1 MNKLEVWKDVENY
14 PNYQISNFG
23 NVKSK
28 ERYTK
33 ARKGQII
40 HRKERLLKQLTDSK
54 GYLYVRLYNDKGFK
68 NIKVH
73 RLVANNFLE
82 NPNNLPQVNHI
93 DGCKQNNNIF
103 NLEFCTELDNVRHSI
118 KNGLVDLELR
128 KANMSKL
135 GKSKRALMKRWHPE
149 QFKSMEYKVGGN
161 SE

>member
-1 MNKLEVWKDVENY
+1 MKLEVWKPIENY
-14 PNYQISNFG
+14 PNYQVSNFG

-33 ARKGQII
+33 ARKEQII

-73 RLVANNFLE
+73 RLVANSFLE

-93 DGCKQNNNIF
+93 DGNKQNNNVF
-103 NLEFCTELDNVRHSI
+103 NLEFCTGLDNIRHSI

-128 KANMSKL
+128 KVNMSKL

-149 QFKSMEYKVGGN
+149 QFESMSYRIGE
-161 SE
+161 